1 MYSGPC
7 WSLEHVNSILR
18 QHPPC
23 CSGRYLSCLEDGE
36 SIVYI
41 GKFPAHLPYRHW
53 PRPVTLRN
61 MTQRSPIAMTL
72 NLKEWNPTL
81 YPVDRTHI
89 MPIITPAYPVM
100 CSTHNVS
107 DSTLAVMMQEF
118 VRGKNIHQ
126 KIMEGKATWDELF
139 EESDFFT
146 KYKWYL
152 EVTTS
157 TGSEE
162 TMHLWFV
169 PFDRFAFTPC
179 SWRFIPQGRHS
190 RVKASNAGQRLER
203 QHAADQDRT
212 SVHRR
217 QIQGNCLPRRR

>member
-1 MYSGPC
+1 
-7 WSLEHVNSILR
+7 
-18 QHPPC
+18 
-23 CSGRYLSCLEDGE
+23 
-36 SIVYI
+36 
-41 GKFPAHLPYRHW
+41 
-53 PRPVTLRN
+53 
-61 MTQRSPIAMTL
+61 MTQRSPVAMTM

-107 DSTLAVMMQEF
+107 DSTLTVMMNEF
-118 VRGKNIHQ
+118 ARGVSIHK

-162 TMHLWFV
+162 TMHLWYVALFV
-169 PFDRFAFTPC
+169 
-179 SWRFIPQGRHS
+179 
-190 RVKASNAGQRLER
+190 RLRE
-203 QHAADQDRT
+203 
-212 SVHRR
+212 
-217 QIQGNCLPRRR
+217 NC

>member
-1 MYSGPC
+1 
-7 WSLEHVNSILR
+7 
-18 QHPPC
+18 
-23 CSGRYLSCLEDGE
+23 
-36 SIVYI
+36 
-41 GKFPAHLPYRHW
+41 
-53 PRPVTLRN
+53 
-61 MTQRSPIAMTL
+61 MTL

-118 VRGKNIHQ
+118 LRGKLVHE
-126 KIMEGKATWDELF
+126 KIMAGKASWDELF

-162 TMHLWFV
+162 TMHLWYV
-169 PFDRFAFTPC
+169 WRRLLRVCVHERF
-179 SWRFIPQGRHS
+179 QGRHS
-190 RVKASNAGQRLER
+190 RVKAADVGQGS
-203 QHAADQDRT
+203 QGQYSTDQDRT
-212 SVHRR
+212 SLH
-217 QIQGNCLPRRR
+217 